1 MADLI
6 LKRSNDV
13 ILDSEIDKRIRDFE
27 VLIKAMK
34 EEEDKLKQ
42 MLLEEM
48 EAKGVLKIDTPNLT
62 LTYKASYDRES
73 FNSKAFRSDHPDMYD
88 EYISMTSVKPSILI
102 KVKG

>member
-1 MADLI
+1 MGDLI

-13 ILDSEIDKRIRDFE
+13 ILDSEVDRRIRDFE

-48 EAKGVLKIDTPNLT
+48 EEKGILKIDTPNLT

-73 FNSKAFRSDHPDMYD
+73 FNNKAFRADHPDLYD